1 MRLVNENWLRDIL
14 LIELIINVKLIA
26 LTNLTLATPQMTTSL
41 MSSYLKQEFIL
52 TYPYKTKQHLN
63 DLDFENFFNKY
74 KHFISNHSKNVYETS
89 TPISTTTTTTAQL
102 ETNNSTPTY
111 VESNKFKEII
121 SFKGRNYTLFNV
133 TTKLQS
139 TRNDL
144 YDQLNPLLT
153 IGILNIL

>member
-1 MRLVNENWLRDIL
+1 MT
-14 LIELIINVKLIA
+14 K
-26 LTNLTLATPQMTTSL
+26 PQMTTSL
-41 MSSYLKQEFIL
+41 MSSIDLKKEFIL
-52 TYPYKTKQHLN
+52 TYPYNTKQHSN
-63 DLDFENFFNKY
+63 DLDATHVEIENVFNKY

-89 TPISTTTTTTAQL
+89 TPNSTTTTTTTTTTQL
-102 ETNNSTPTY
+102 ENNKSTPVY
-111 VESNKFKEII
+111 AESNKFKEII

-153 IGILNIL
+153 IGKLTHMGNIFDCLLNFFLL